1 MRQYLTFGGHDS
13 RTYGVY
19 ISGQGT
25 FNSPARAYEMQ
36 PVPGRNG
43 DLIGN
48 DRRFENIEVTY
59 PAFVYTNFRTAM
71 ANWRNVLLSQEGYQR
86 LIDTYHPD
94 EYRLATFI
102 GPLEVEA
109 EANNK
114 AGQFDLTF
122 NCKPQR
128 FLLSGDTVQTFTGN
142 GSITNP
148 TLFPA
153 KPLIRIYGTGKVGIG
168 SNAIT
173 VTYAP
178 GSYTDVDCEMMDAY
192 YGATNCNRFV
202 RIQNNDFPTLPAGA
216 TGITLQNGVTKV
228 EITPRWW
235 RV

>member
-13 RTYGVY
+13 RDYGVY

-25 FNSPARAYEMQ
+25 FNAPARAYEMQ

-48 DRRFENIEVTY
+48 DKRMENVELTY
-59 PAFVYTNFRTAM
+59 PAFVYANFRTAIM
-71 ANWRNVLLSQEGYQR
+71 NWRNVLLSQNGYQR
-86 LIDTYHPD
+86 LIDTYHPE
-94 EYRLATFI
+94 EYRLAAFI

-109 EANNK
+109 ERDNK
-114 AGQFDLTF
+114 AGQFELTF

-128 FLLSGDTVQTFTGN
+128 FLLSGDTVQTFTASGN
-142 GSITNP
+142 IVNP

-153 KPLIRIYGTGKVGIG
+153 KPMIRIYGTGKVGVG
-168 SNAIT
+168 GNAIT

-192 YGATNCNRFV
+192 YGATNCNRFIQ
-202 RIQNNDFPTLPAGA
+202 IQNNDFPTLPAGT
-216 TGITLQNGVTKV
+216 TGITLQSGVTKV

>member
-59 PAFVYTNFRTAM
+59 PAFVYTNFRTAIT
-71 ANWRNVLLSQEGYQR
+71 NWRNILLSQEGYQR

-128 FLLSGDTVQTFTGN
+128 FLLSGDTVQIFTGN

-192 YGATNCNRFV
+192 FGATNCNRFV
-202 RIQNNDFPTLPAGA
+202 RIQNNDFPTLPAGT

>member
-178 GSYTDVDCEMMDAY
+178 GNYTDVDCEMMDAY